1 MFVHQL
7 WMYTVDGVPRFWE
20 TLGRVYGA
28 DGCHNQLQPLVL
40 GRVKH
45 IVGYPENAGA
55 GDTQPASLLTDVEHY
70 SVGTVRPLSEYLQMA
85 GVSYAT
91 RAFTGGPTWCRM
103 GDVPP
108 NIHKLKQAQ
117 QGRK

>member
-1 MFVHQL
+1 MLYSLQ
-7 WMYTVDGVPRFWE
+7 E

-45 IVGYPENAGA
+45 IVGYPENAGPS
-55 GDTQPASLLTDVEHY
+55 DTQPTSLLTDVEHY
-70 SVGTVRPLSEYLQMA
+70 NVGTIRPLSEYLQMA

-91 RAFTGGPTWCRM
+91 RSFTAGPQWCRTGG
-103 GDVPP
+103 VPP
-108 NIHKLKQAQ
+108 NIQKRKQIQ
-117 QGRK
+117 QGGS